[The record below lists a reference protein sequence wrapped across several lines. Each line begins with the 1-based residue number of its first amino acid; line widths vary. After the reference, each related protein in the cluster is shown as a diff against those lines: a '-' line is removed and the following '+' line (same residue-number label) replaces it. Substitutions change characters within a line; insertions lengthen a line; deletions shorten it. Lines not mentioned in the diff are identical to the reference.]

1 MLLIFTIILNFI
13 IYIFLI
19 GITIFLLK
27 LGGKEKLNNYY
38 KIELDNFINEIKKQ
52 TYTRK
57 ETLDILNRFI
67 KDIENDAEIT
77 YLRKYFLDNNILIL
91 KLNNMK
97 NQKYYLF
104 KDKEFKF
111 LLLGFSQFST
121 STEQISIET
130 ANFLFNELN
139 FSIQEINSFKDYL
152 NDYLD
157 EQNIYFSIK
166 FSTGDNYI
174 NSYILSSKR
183 LQIEYEENRKRFKKL
198 ENKIEKQTKTIIENE
213 MKNTEKNFLSIIG
226 AFIGVFTLVSINAT
240 FLKESSDLINPLLK
254 LITINIITTLGIALL
269 IFLVSPKIEN
279 KFKIYFI
286 ALYILIMSIIFNI
299 FYSNHNKNETKEPN
313 PVQTNTTLK
322 INQSS

>member
-1 MLLIFTIILNFI
+1 MLLIFSIILNFI

-19 GITIFLLK
+19 AITILVWN
-27 LGGKEKLNNYY
+27 LGGKQKLNNCSNS
-38 KIELDNFINEIKKQ
+38 KPINIELNYFFDKIKKQ

-57 ETLDILNRFI
+57 QILDDLNYFI
-67 KDIENDAEIT
+67 ERIPIDELMEC
-77 YLRKYFLDNNILIL
+77 FLDNDILIL
-91 KLNNMK
+91 KLDNMK
-97 NQKYYLF
+97 EQKYYLF

-111 LLLGFSQFST
+111 LLLGFSQFGT
-121 STEQISIET
+121 SAKQLSIKT

-139 FSIQEINSFKDYL
+139 FSVQEINSFKDYL
-152 NDYLD
+152 DNYLAETNGD
-157 EQNIYFSIK
+157 FIIK

-174 NSYILSSKR
+174 NPYILSSKR
-183 LQIEYEENRKRFKKL
+183 LQVEYEENKKRFKGL
-198 ENKIEKQTKTIIENE
+198 ENRIEEQTNKIIENE

-279 KFKIYFI
+279 KFKIFFI
-286 ALYILIMSIIFNI
+286 GLYILIMGIIFSI
-299 FYSNHNKNETKEPN
+299 FYSNKNENKESK
-313 PVQTNTTLK
+313 PVK
-322 INQSS
+322 INITSKIN